1 MAEQRSRYTKR
12 QKVAAI
18 VAAELTTA
26 KAAAKSTGI
35 PETNIRR
42 WRDDPEMAQY
52 SAKTR
57 EEIAEDARAL
67 SARVLESIRERL
79 GEFDPRDLSVL
90 FGILTDKS
98 QLLAGQPTERT
109 ETRDITATRPDH
121 EKDALA
127 DAIDEWLKERAD
139 APA

>member
-1 MAEQRSRYTKR
+1 MAEQRRRYTKR

-109 ETRDITATRPDH
+109 ETRDITATLPDH

>member
-1 MAEQRSRYTKR
+1 MAEQRRRYTKR

-109 ETRDITATRPDH
+109 ETRDITATLPDH

-127 DAIDEWLKERAD
+127 DAIDEWLKERSD